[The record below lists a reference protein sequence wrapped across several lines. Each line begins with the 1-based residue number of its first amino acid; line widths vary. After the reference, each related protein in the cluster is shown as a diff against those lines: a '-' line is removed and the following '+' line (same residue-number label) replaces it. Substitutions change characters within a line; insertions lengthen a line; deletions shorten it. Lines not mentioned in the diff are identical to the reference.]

1 MFPVFSVV
9 SVVNLALSLNMNLTL
24 FDLDHTLL
32 PLDSDYEWG
41 AFLVRIGVQ
50 DAILFAEKNA
60 EFYESYKAG
69 TLDIHAYVNFL
80 TAGLREHP
88 RHEIESWHAQ
98 YMSEV
103 ILPQIQPTA
112 LALVQQHQAAG
123 DLCAIVTATN
133 SFVTRPI
140 AERFGITHLIA
151 TELEQTAQGQFTGNI
166 LGTPSFR
173 EGKITRVQE
182 WLSSLGQSWNDFA
195 RTTFYSDSFNDL
207 PLLEQVSHPI
217 ATNPDG
223 RLREHA
229 HTHQWPI
236 LSLFSQ

>member
-1 MFPVFSVV
+1 
-9 SVVNLALSLNMNLTL
+9 MNLTL
-24 FDLDHTLL
+24 FDLDNTLL

-50 DAILFAEKNA
+50 DAILFAEKNV

-80 TAGLREHP
+80 TASLREHP
-88 RHEIESWHAQ
+88 RHEIENWHAR
-98 YMSEV
+98 YMDEI
-103 ILPQIQPTA
+103 ILPHIRTEA
-112 LALVQQHQAAG
+112 LTLVQQHQAAG

-140 AERFGITHLIA
+140 AERFGIVHLIA
-151 TELEQTAQGQFTGNI
+151 TELEQNAQGRFTGKI

-182 WLSSLGQSWNDFA
+182 WLHTQGKTWSDFSKS
-195 RTTFYSDSFNDL
+195 TFYSDSFNDL
-207 PLLEQVSHPI
+207 PLMEYVSHPI

-229 HTHQWPI
+229 QMHHWPV
-236 LSLFSQ
+236 LKLFAQ

>member
-1 MFPVFSVV
+1 
-9 SVVNLALSLNMNLTL
+9 MNLTL

-50 DAILFAEKNA
+50 DAVLFAEKNA
-60 EFYESYKAG
+60 EFYAHYKAG

-80 TAGLREHP
+80 TASLREHP
-88 RHEIESWHAQ
+88 RNEIEGWHAR
-98 YMSEV
+98 YMAEV
-103 ILPQIQPTA
+103 ILPQIQPAA

-133 SFVTRPI
+133 SFVTMPI
-140 AERFGITHLIA
+140 AQRFGIHHLIA
-151 TELEQTAQGQFTGNI
+151 TELERNEHGQFTGKI

-182 WLSSLGQSWNDFA
+182 WLGTLGKSWNDFA
-195 RTTFYSDSFNDL
+195 RTTFYSDSLNDL
-207 PLLEQVSHPI
+207 PLLERVSHPV
-217 ATNPDG
+217 ATNPDD
-223 RLREHA
+223 RLLEHA
-229 HTHQWPI
+229 RTRQWPV
-236 LSLFSQ
+236 LNLFS